1 MALARYVSEP
11 FDLPIQERMSE
22 ATRIDLEFHGVD
34 HSSSS
39 FEARVFINNPEAD
52 ESTAREVDAGY
63 AGSFF
68 VFGHGRCFGSI
79 GHCEVP
85 RGSAGPYDRRPPHK
99 LIPQKHLVIL
109 RDAILQRVWEPSD
122 GSMQVTVVP
131 VASESPVDAE
141 DNLFKFERLA
151 LLTYES

>member
-11 FDLPIQERMSE
+11 FDLPIQERISA

-39 FEARVFINNPEAD
+39 FEARVFINNLEAD
-52 ESTAREVDAGY
+52 ESTPREVAAGY

-68 VFGHGRCFGSI
+68 VFGHGRCFGSV

-85 RGSAGPYDRRPPHK
+85 RGRRAHTIGGRHK

-109 RDAILQRVWEPSD
+109 RDAILQRVWEGSD